1 MFEYSSLIFK
11 LTGGVKRKSNGYL
24 GATPDDKVTNH
35 VGVSAALIQKSSASS
50 VPTTKSFQNPLTL
63 SMLPPPPLPAIQR
76 SNSSDLI
83 LITKHGK
90 PVR

>member
-35 VGVSAALIQKSSASS
+35 GGVSAALIQKSTAPSI
-50 VPTTKSFQNPLTL
+50 PTTKSFQNPLTL
-63 SMLPPPPLPAIQR
+63 SMLPPPPPPAIQR

>member
-35 VGVSAALIQKSSASS
+35 GGVSAALIQKSTAPS
-50 VPTTKSFQNPLTL
+50 VPTTKSIQNPLTL
-63 SMLPPPPLPAIQR
+63 SMLPPPPPPAIQR